1 MIKENRLYNDICILG
16 LALFSMFFGAGSI
29 IFPPYLGMIS
39 SSSWLS
45 SFGAY
50 FIADF
55 GFAVL
60 ALFAM
65 LKAGGDV
72 DAITSK
78 MGKIPGTLLTSTII
92 LCIGPMLAIP
102 RTGATTY
109 EMSIKVI
116 FGDSP
121 MLLAIT
127 SIVYFGLVL
136 LMTLRESA
144 VVDIIGKYLTPV
156 LFVGLM
162 AVIIKGIITP
172 IAPIAPQPLVN
183 DVIKEGIIAGYQTMD
198 VLGALAFGIIIV
210 KTVAQ
215 KGYHKESDKQK
226 IVATASLVAAAG
238 MFLIFCGLAYLGAT
252 TSTLYGTE
260 IGRAELLTN
269 IIQHL
274 MGSGG
279 NILLGIVV
287 FLACLTTGA
296 ALTSTTAEYFSN
308 LSKGKISY
316 KTLIIV
322 ICIFSAIIT
331 NSGLDFIISFAAPI
345 LNIVYPA
352 AIVLIVLTFF
362 QNYIRSVYVY
372 RFAVLAAMIVNIL
385 EILESTGKITFSITC
400 LPFAQYNFAWV
411 VPAIVCG
418 IIGAFIPGAALKN
431 KN

>member
-1 MIKENRLYNDICILG
+1 MIKENRLYNDIFILG

-29 IFPPYLGMIS
+29 IFPPYLGLIS

-72 DAITSK
+72 DAITGK

-92 LCIGPMLAIP
+92 LCIGPLLAIP

-109 EMSIKVI
+109 EMSVKVI

-127 SIVYFGLVL
+127 SIVFFGLVL

-144 VVDIIGKYLTPV
+144 VVDIIGKYLTPI

-172 IAPIAPQPLVN
+172 IGPIAEPLVN

-215 KGYHKESDKQK
+215 KGYHKESEKQK
-226 IVATASLVAAAG
+226 IIATASLVAAAG

-252 TSTLYGTE
+252 TSTLYGTQ

-274 MGSGG
+274 MGDGG
-279 NILLGIVV
+279 NILLGLVV

-308 LSKGKISY
+308 LSNGRVGY
-316 KTLIIV
+316 KTLIVI

-331 NSGLDFIISFAAPI
+331 NSGLDFIISFAGPI

-352 AIVLIVLTFF
+352 AIVLIILTFF
-362 QNYIRSVYVY
+362 QNYIQNVYVY
-372 RFAVLAAMIVNIL
+372 RFAVLAAMIVNII
-385 EILESTGKITFSITC
+385 EILGSAGKVNLSIAW
-400 LPFAQYNFAWV
+400 LPFSQYNFAWV
-411 VPAIVCG
+411 VPAIICG
-418 IIGAFIPGAALKN
+418 ILGAFIPGAASKN